1 MKVRVNTRNHNIW
14 NFKKTMNFQS
24 LNYRTYMAMR
34 VEVYQLIINFKNIEF
49 ITIYNHKYK

>member
-14 NFKKTMNFQS
+14 NLKKTMNFQS

>member
-1 MKVRVNTRNHNIW
+1 MKVKVNASEIVIFGFC
-14 NFKKTMNFQS
+14 FKMNFQI
-24 LNYRTYMAMR
+24 LNYRMYMAMR